1 MQSNIGVLL
10 HPRLPPLV
18 RSMPHVESLAL
29 IRAEESQEETDALSA
44 LGVESIHSKET
55 CDQDVEMKDCQ
66 SMVAPTAYIH
76 KDATPSTPA
85 NLPIT
90 QAQSSFSPRPQSTDD
105 QKRAIQ
111 LLPQPTKTEM
121 ERPAT
126 DLPSQPTTSFPLTS
140 HRPTAQTV
148 SVPITIPAQ
157 EDDDEGEEMPIINM
171 DSDSDEDKGED

>member
-29 IRAEESQEETDALSA
+29 TRAEESQEETEALSA
-44 LGVESIHSKET
+44 LGVESVHSKET

-66 SMVAPTAYIH
+66 SMVAPTAYTH
-76 KDATPSTPA
+76 SHATPTTPG
-85 NLPIT
+85 NPPIA
-90 QAQSSFSPRPQSTDD
+90 QSQSSFSPRPQSTDD
-105 QKRAIQ
+105 QRRAIQ

-121 ERPAT
+121 EKPAA

-140 HRPTAQTV
+140 HRPTALTA
-148 SVPITIPAQ
+148 SVPIAIPAQ
-157 EDDDEGEEMPIINM
+157 GDDNEGEEMPIINM
-171 DSDSDEDKGED
+171 DSDSDEGED

>member
-29 IRAEESQEETDALSA
+29 FKAEESQEGTEALSA
-44 LGVESIHSKET
+44 LGVESIHSKDT

-66 SMVAPTAYIH
+66 SMPAPTASH
-76 KDATPSTPA
+76 TVPTMPENPPMA
-85 NLPIT
+85 

-105 QKRAIQ
+105 QRSTIQ
-111 LLPQPTKTEM
+111 LLPQPTKTEV
-121 ERPAT
+121 ERPAM
-126 DLPSQPTTSFPLTS
+126 DPPSQPITSFSLTS
-140 HRPTAQTV
+140 HRPTAPTV
-148 SVPITIPAQ
+148 SVPITIPA

-171 DSDSDEDKGED
+171 DSDSDEDED